1 MKTKPT
7 KSRAGVAS
15 AAPCSPCDGCQWQHA
30 GEAGNYC
37 YMFQS
42 APIMLPCTQH
52 DKFKE
57 TRDMLS
63 AVVRKRP
70 AILAMMVMGHL
81 SETNTE
87 ASRDE
92 GGERP

>member
-1 MKTKPT
+1 
-7 KSRAGVAS
+7 
-15 AAPCSPCDGCQWQHA
+15 
-30 GEAGNYC
+30 
-37 YMFQS
+37 MFQS

-81 SETNTE
+81 SETN
-87 ASRDE
+87 
-92 GGERP
+92 G